1 MLASVKVRERPT
13 DGFGARPGS
22 RITDNQAQVIGP
34 WLEEL
39 GPKDA
44 QEIVEAAASAAA
56 PDEAHNYFTWNDE
69 QAGKLWRRHEARTL
83 ARSIVIKMVSVD
95 SEGNEVEGPPTTFP
109 AFYAV
114 RESEDS
120 EGTHEDSLQRVY
132 VSYQLVNESQDYR
145 TQVIQD
151 ATRELASYR
160 RKYEGYR
167 ELFAA
172 EAPALDEVFRAIAN
186 LEKEDDEEE

>member
-56 PDEAHNYFTWNDE
+56 PDEAHSYFTWDNGE
-69 QAGKLWRRHEARTL
+69 AGSFWRRHEARTL
-83 ARSIVIKMVSVD
+83 ARSIVVKMVSVD

-120 EGTHEDSLQRVY
+120 ERTHEDSLQRVY
-132 VSYQLVNESQDYR
+132 VSYTTVYESEDYKA
-145 TQVIQD
+145 QVIRD
-151 ATRELASYR
+151 ATRELMSYR

-167 ELFAA
+167 ELFAD
-172 EAPALDEVFRAIAN
+172 EAPDLYKIFRAITN
-186 LEKEDDEEE
+186 LDKEDEEEE